1 MTRSMLASVVLAP
14 FVLVSVLVSPAA
26 ARKNPPCPDGRFLVT
41 QGGPLVVGGQTTPP
55 PDAIAVS
62 GKTLSIDSGC
72 EARKGVVQ
80 GGRTATRLAGAWSRC
95 GDARKVR
102 LKGRI
107 AAPDCSTLTG
117 TVKVKG
123 QRKPVP
129 FTAVR
134 SYCGDGRAD
143 LVGGEACDFGGCG
156 TGTTCA
162 PDCTCVPI
170 ETPTTTTPPP
180 GATTTT
186 TTSTLPGATTTTSTI
201 PSLAGDPTWEVLRAA
216 AAAVAAGD
224 DDVALTPDG
233 TTWTYARTRSNG
245 EVTAERLRHAGAV
258 VLEWTHAGTETQG
271 AADQNADGVF
281 ERRWHVVRTAADAG
295 ITIVTDD
302 PQDDGSPVRRVTYT
316 VAGTALGVV
325 IEADLGSGLEE
336 VDAFSTTTIQTNAGP
351 GIGAAAADCTAT
363 QQQQLEA
370 QFMQAWEQGKKCFRD
385 LGLDETLNFLI
396 WKLGTDGI
404 AIRCGELSGDNCA
417 EIDISDS
424 LLFGALPVNVGV
436 TIDPNNFF
444 NSPICLAN
452 QLNVLWHEVLHVAHG
467 PHAPGFTAT
476 NDETYACTALCFNTT
491 GRPNAPAAT
500 KCQCATC
507 LDTDACDPRCAA
519 YADCGQD
526 CSLSVTIDQAIC
538 TTATC
543 GSCGIAP
550 ARIDTQTASGSVKGP
565 VGTYLRV
572 NAPKGLGGRISCPDW
587 TPVTCPTNDLLVC
600 CKRES
605 ADQPE
610 TTSYEASFDIPAGGL
625 CTCGPPAPSHNFVAQ
640 AIGATMGVE
649 DLETATPCQ

>member
-1 MTRSMLASVVLAP
+1 MVAATVPMLFPLTRPVLASALLAL
-14 FVLVSVLVSPAA
+14 LVAAAPAA
-26 ARKNPPCPDGRFLVT
+26 ARKSPPCPDGRFLVT
-41 QGGPLVVGGQTTPP
+41 QGGPLVTGGQSTTV
-55 PDAIAVS
+55 PDAVSVS
-62 GKTLSIDSGC
+62 GRLLSIDSGC
-72 EARKGVVQ
+72 AARKGVVQ
-80 GGRTATRLAGAWSRC
+80 GGRKATRIAAAWGSC
-95 GDARKVR
+95 GEARKVR

-107 AAPDCSTLTG
+107 ASPDCSTLTG
-117 TVKVKG
+117 TIKVRGVK
-123 QRKPVP
+123 KPVP

-134 SYCGDGRAD
+134 SFCGDGRSD
-143 LVGGEACDFGGCG
+143 LAGGEACDMGGCG
-156 TGTTCA
+156 GGSSCTADCTCA
-162 PDCTCVPI
+162 PITS
-170 ETPTTTTPPP
+170 
-180 GATTTT
+180 TTTT
-186 TTSTLPGATTTTSTI
+186 TL
-201 PSLAGDPTWEVLRAA
+201 PSLSSDPTWDALRAA
-216 AAAVAAGD
+216 AEAVAGGAD
-224 DDVALTPDG
+224 ETALTPDG
-233 TTWTYARTRSNG
+233 TTWTYARTRTGG
-245 EVTAERLRHAGAV
+245 EVTGETLRHAGVV
-258 VLEWTHAGTETQG
+258 VLQWSHAGTETQG
-271 AADQNADGVF
+271 AADQDEDGIF

-295 ITIVTDD
+295 TTIVTDD
-302 PQDDGSPVRRVTYT
+302 PEDDGTPVRRVTYT

-336 VDAFSTTTIQTNAGP
+336 VDTFSTTTIQTNAGP
-351 GIGAAAADCTAT
+351 GVVAQAADCTAG

-404 AIRCGELSGDNCA
+404 RIQCGELSGDNCA

-526 CSLSVTIDQAIC
+526 CSLAVTIDQAVC
-538 TTATC
+538 ETTAC
-543 GSCGIAP
+543 GPCGP
-550 ARIDTQTASGSVKGP
+550 VPGRIDTQVASGTVKGP
-565 VGTYLRV
+565 VGTVLQV
-572 NAPKGLGGRISCPDW
+572 NAPKGLGGRIECPDW
-587 TPVTCPTNDLLVC
+587 TPTTCPTSDLLVC
-600 CKRES
+600 CRRES
-605 ADQPE
+605 AEQPE
-610 TTSYEASFDIPAGGL
+610 TTSYEASFDLPTGGV
-625 CTCGPPAPSHNFVAQ
+625 CSCGGPPAPSHNFVAQ
-640 AIGATMGVE
+640 AIGATGVE
-649 DLETATPCQ
+649 DLRTATPCQ